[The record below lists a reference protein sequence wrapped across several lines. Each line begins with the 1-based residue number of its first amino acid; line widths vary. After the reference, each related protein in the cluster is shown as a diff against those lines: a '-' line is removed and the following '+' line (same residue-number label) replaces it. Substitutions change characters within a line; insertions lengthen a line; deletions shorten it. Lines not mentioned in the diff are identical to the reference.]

1 MRTRRV
7 FTREFKEEAVK
18 LVLAGDTTAT
28 QVAQDLGIGYNLLTR
43 WVREQRKN
51 GLVAFPGKGKLL
63 PWDEEKRELEKRLRR
78 AETERDI
85 LKKTIG
91 YLSATP

>member
-1 MRTRRV
+1 MDRRK
-7 FTREFKEEAVK
+7 FTKEFKDQAVK
-18 LVLAGDTTAT
+18 LVNEQSVTVMQAAK
-28 QVAQDLGIGYNLLTR
+28 DLDIGHSTISR
-43 WVREQRKN
+43 WVREARENGKN
-51 GLVAFPGKGKLL
+51 AFPGKGNLL

-91 YLSATP
+91 YLSVVQ